1 MGKLSFSIAINLL
14 TDNFKKGTNT
24 VKSSIRSMQMQ
35 FLTFAAALGAGGL
48 GLEGFVSRMIQT
60 ARETSRAITALKNV
74 SASTAIFADSQKFLT
89 DLAKK
94 YGLEIN
100 SLTSN
105 FAKFSASASATG
117 VAMDDQKK
125 IFESLSRAAT
135 AYGMSSEDANLMFMA
150 VQQMMSK
157 GKISSEELRRQL
169 GERLP
174 VAMAA
179 MAKAAGVPIS
189 QLDKLLKDGK
199 LLSNEVL
206 PKFADA
212 LNEIIP
218 NVSTDNLETSI
229 NRLKNTFTEFVTGSG
244 AAEKYKKLIDA
255 LTQIVKYGANNIRT
269 IVTYLVAGL
278 LVLITSKL
286 VTKIIGAI
294 KSAEVAARRSAMA
307 AARDAGIA
315 FDRTAWEAQRASA
328 SIKVAFTRAMASVKA
343 ALISAIP
350 TAIIAIIGAL
360 VAKMYSVYQESK
372 RIDNIF
378 KDYKDRINSPD
389 VSQES
394 ARLSALQSEYNKI
407 NNSLST
413 KKTILSEING
423 ILGTSL
429 TVNQDVNK
437 VISERIKLLESS
449 ARAELAAQEAAQA
462 QSETSKLGK
471 KTYNGRTIAELAPEW
486 AIARG
491 DNVKESRFSAKFGV
505 SFGNGFTENGLRNDL
520 NSFIEYANILKD
532 AKGRIAKEV
541 VSNQTPITGGGG
553 DATKKKTELQKQQ
566 ESYAEKLS
574 QLNTDLELGLK
585 TQNEYNQALG
595 ELNIN
600 MYSEAKASGDKKV
613 LESEYFKNLKL
624 AAENAVKNKDLA
636 KGLVELDKV
645 QKDYNESAS
654 IAQQQFA
661 KGYYSREELNKK
673 ILELSVEAGKSA
685 AGIKGIGDEALGF
698 ITAMKLNASILQSP
712 IKQKTRDATFDYKK
726 TAVDI
731 ADENLNKAKELADAY
746 KERAKELGQA
756 LSDELA
762 NAMANVPSLED
773 KLKIAQIKQDVKD
786 FTKELNSGLYSG
798 IKDIAGSSDRVVNA
812 FQNLKDVMNNVDSSG
827 WEKIMA
833 LWNSM
838 TTVVDSFL
846 SVVELIKNIT
856 AITEKLAKAKQVEAA
871 IDTVTTGTKVANA
884 ATQTAA
890 SATALA
896 AQTATSI
903 ASNAAMTT
911 AAKTTM
917 AAESTA
923 AYASIPFVGVGLAA
937 AQIAAMEAMIAAAAI
952 PKFQTGGI
960 FMGGTSHGDKG
971 LARLNKGEMILNMS
985 QQSRLFEAID
995 SGNLS
1000 KSGSVGVNIGF
1011 DRVRG
1016 ADIYLS
1022 LKNYMKINNKKL

>member
-35 FLTFAAALGAGGL
+35 FLAFAAALGAGGL
-48 GLEGFVSRMIQT
+48 GLDGFVSRMIET
-60 ARETSRAITALKNV
+60 ARETSRAITALKNI
-74 SASTAIFADSQKFLT
+74 SGSTAIFADSQKFLI

-117 VAMDDQKK
+117 VVMDDQKK

-212 LNEIIP
+212 LNGMLPDI
-218 NVSTDNLETSI
+218 NTDNLETSI
-229 NRLKNTFTEFVTGSG
+229 NRLKNTFTKFVTGSG
-244 AAEKYKKLIDA
+244 AAEKYKALIDA
-255 LTQIVKYGANNIRT
+255 LTQIVQYGANNIRT

-328 SIKVAFTRAMASVKA
+328 SIKVAFTRAMASIKA
-343 ALISAIP
+343 ALISTIP
-350 TAIIAIIGAL
+350 TAIIAAIGAL
-360 VAKMYSVYQESK
+360 IAKLVDMYNESNRIKNLSKDTMAEINRQTGDMSKINAANTYLNILRDAKKSTKEQEDALK
-372 RIDNIF
+372 A
-378 KDYKDRINSPD
+378 INSLLGKTGED
-389 VSQES
+389 KLRNEREVTKEIKRQGEQIVRNAMIAKAADKLAELEEEKRRITEGLYERNRNRGEFGRAIDSFKGEFGSSDLQQGMNS
-394 ARLSALQSEYNKI
+394 LRAVNKAINDINKSFGKDLALSALNTVTPVTGSE
-407 NNSLST
+407 
-413 KKTILSEING
+413 
-423 ILGTSL
+423 
-429 TVNQDVNK
+429 
-437 VISERIKLLESS
+437 
-449 ARAELAAQEAAQA
+449 
-462 QSETSKLGK
+462 
-471 KTYNGRTIAELAPEW
+471 
-486 AIARG
+486 
-491 DNVKESRFSAKFGV
+491 
-505 SFGNGFTENGLRNDL
+505 
-520 NSFIEYANILKD
+520 
-532 AKGRIAKEV
+532 
-541 VSNQTPITGGGG
+541 

-574 QLNTDLELGLK
+574 QLNTELELGLK

-636 KGLVELDKV
+636 KGLIELDKV
-645 QKDYNESAS
+645 QKDYNESVS
-654 IAQQQFA
+654 VAQQQFA

-698 ITAMKLNASILQSP
+698 IAAMKLNASLLQSP
-712 IKQKTRDATFDYKK
+712 IRQKPRDTTFDYKK

-746 KERAKELGQA
+746 KDRAKELGQA

-762 NAMANVPSLED
+762 NAMASVPSLED

-923 AYASIPFVGVGLAA
+923 AYASIPFFGVGLAA

-985 QQSRLFEAID
+985 QQSRLFEAIN

-1000 KSGSVGVNIGF
+1000 RSGVGVNIGF

>member
-35 FLTFAAALGAGGL
+35 FLAFAAALGAGGL

-74 SASTAIFADSQKFLT
+74 SASTAIFADNQKFLIS
-89 DLAKK
+89 LAKK

-100 SLTSN
+100 TLTSN
-105 FAKFSASASATG
+105 FAKFSAAASVTG

-125 IFESLSRAAT
+125 IFDSLSRAAT

-157 GKISSEELRRQL
+157 GKINSEELRRQL

-174 VAMAA
+174 TAMAA

-189 QLDKLLKDGK
+189 KLDKLLKDGK

-212 LNEIIP
+212 LNGMLPDI
-218 NVSTDNLETSI
+218 NTDNLETSI
-229 NRLKNTFTEFVTGSG
+229 NRLKNTFTKFVTGSG
-244 AAEKYKKLIDA
+244 AAEKYKALIDA
-255 LTQIVKYGANNIRT
+255 LTQIVQYGANNIRT

-328 SIKVAFTRAMASVKA
+328 SIKVAFTRAMASIKA
-343 ALISAIP
+343 ALISTIP
-350 TAIIAIIGAL
+350 TAIIAAIGAL
-360 VAKMYSVYQESK
+360 IAKLVDMYNESNRIKNLSKDTMAEINRQTGDMSKINAANTYLNILRDAKKSTKEQEDALK
-372 RIDNIF
+372 A
-378 KDYKDRINSPD
+378 INSLLGKTGED
-389 VSQES
+389 KLRNEREVTKEIKRQGEQIVRNAMIAKAADKLAELEEEKRRITEGLYERNRNRGEFGRAIDSFKGEFGSSDLQQGMNS
-394 ARLSALQSEYNKI
+394 LRAVNKAINDINKSFGKDLALSALNTVTPVTGSE
-407 NNSLST
+407 
-413 KKTILSEING
+413 
-423 ILGTSL
+423 
-429 TVNQDVNK
+429 
-437 VISERIKLLESS
+437 
-449 ARAELAAQEAAQA
+449 
-462 QSETSKLGK
+462 
-471 KTYNGRTIAELAPEW
+471 
-486 AIARG
+486 
-491 DNVKESRFSAKFGV
+491 
-505 SFGNGFTENGLRNDL
+505 
-520 NSFIEYANILKD
+520 
-532 AKGRIAKEV
+532 
-541 VSNQTPITGGGG
+541 

-574 QLNTDLELGLK
+574 QLNTELELGLK

-636 KGLVELDKV
+636 KGLIELDKV
-645 QKDYNESAS
+645 QKDYNESVS
-654 IAQQQFA
+654 VAQQQFA

-685 AGIKGIGDEALGF
+685 AGIKGIRDEALGF
-698 ITAMKLNASILQSP
+698 IAAMKLNASLLQSP
-712 IKQKTRDATFDYKK
+712 IRQKPRDTTFDYKK

-746 KERAKELGQA
+746 KDRAKELGQA

-762 NAMANVPSLED
+762 NAMASVPSLED

-923 AYASIPFVGVGLAA
+923 AYASIPFFGVGLAA

-985 QQSRLFEAID
+985 QQSRLFEAIN

-1000 KSGSVGVNIGF
+1000 RSGVGVNIGF

>member
-24 VKSSIRSMQMQ
+24 VKNSIKSMQMQ

-48 GLEGFVSRMIQT
+48 GLDGFVSRMIET
-60 ARETSRAITALKNV
+60 ARETSRAITALKNI
-74 SASTAIFADSQKFLT
+74 SGSTAIFADSQKFLI

-117 VAMDDQKK
+117 VVMDDQKK

-212 LNEIIP
+212 LNEMIP

-244 AAEKYKKLIDA
+244 AAEKYKALIDG
-255 LTQIVKYGANNIRT
+255 LTQIVRYGANNIRT

-294 KSAEVAARRSAMA
+294 KSAEVAARRSAMT
-307 AARDAGIA
+307 AARDAGVA

-343 ALISAIP
+343 AFISAIP

-462 QSETSKLGK
+462 QSQTSKLGK

-505 SFGNGFTENGLRNDL
+505 SFGNGFSENELRNDL

-541 VSNQTPITGGGG
+541 VNNQHIDTVVAGG
-553 DATKKKTELQKQQ
+553 DKTKKKSELQKQQ

-574 QLNTDLELGLK
+574 QLNTELELGLK

-595 ELNIN
+595 DLNIN
-600 MYSEAKASGDKKV
+600 MYSDAKASGDKKV
-613 LESEYFKNLKL
+613 LESEYFKNLKT

-636 KGLVELDKV
+636 KGLVELEKV
-645 QKDYNESAS
+645 QKDYNDSVS
-654 IAQQQFA
+654 VAQKQFD

-673 ILELSVEAGKSA
+673 ILELSVEAGRSA
-685 AGIKGIGDEALGF
+685 AGIKGIGDEAIGF
-698 ITAMKLNASILQSP
+698 IAAMKLNASLLQSS
-712 IKQKTRDATFDYKK
+712 IKQKPRDATFDYKK

-731 ADENLNKAKELADAY
+731 AEENLNKAKELADAY
-746 KERAKELGQA
+746 KERAKELGQV
-756 LSDELA
+756 LSDEMA
-762 NAMANVPSLED
+762 NLKANVPDLED
-773 KLKIAQIKQDVKD
+773 KLKIAQVRQDIKDL
-786 FTKELNSGLYSG
+786 TKELNSELYSG
-798 IKDIAGSSDRVVNA
+798 IKDIASSSDRLVSSFSNIR
-812 FQNLKDVMNNVDSSG
+812 DVFNNVDSTE

-833 LWNSM
+833 IWNAM
-838 TTVVDSFL
+838 VNTVDSFT
-846 SVVELIKNIT
+846 SIVATIKNISEVT
-856 AITEKLAKAKQVEAA
+856 AKLSGAKSSQESLAGSTTKLAASKAAELAVNQA
-871 IDTVTTGTKVANA
+871 A
-884 ATQTAA
+884 ATMEVELSHKKTAA
-890 SATALA
+890 
-896 AQTATSI
+896 
-903 ASNAAMTT
+903 ASVEM
-911 AAKTTM
+911 AAK
-917 AAESTA
+917 STA
-923 AYASIPFVGVGLAA
+923 AYASIPFAGPGLAA

-960 FMGGTSHGDKG
+960 FMGGTTSGDKG

-985 QQSRLFEAID
+985 QQSRLFDAIN
-995 SGNLS
+995 SGNI
-1000 KSGSVGVNIGF
+1000 GGVNRSISTSLTS
-1011 DRVRG
+1011 RVRG
-1016 ADIYLS
+1016 KDL
-1022 LKNYMKINNKKL
+1022 LLTINNELKSQGKKTL